1 MIRPAATADAPA
13 IAAIWNPVIR
23 DTVITFNPV
32 ERTEAEITALIAEA
46 EARDWGFLV
55 AETDGAVQG
64 FARYFQFRG
73 GLGYARSMEHTL
85 YLHPQAQGRGLGDAL
100 MDALEAHARDRGRR
114 MLIGGITGDNAASL
128 RFHARRGYHEVGR
141 IPEAGWKS
149 GRFHTLVLMQ
159 KLL

>member
-1 MIRPAATADAPA
+1 MIRPAVAPDAPA

-32 ERTEAEITALIAEA
+32 EKSAEDIAALIAEA
-46 EARDWGFLV
+46 AAHDRCFLV
-55 AETDGAVQG
+55 AETDGAVRG

-85 YLHPQAQGRGLGDAL
+85 YLDPAAQGRGLGDAL
-100 MDALEAHARDRGRR
+100 MNALEAHAGERGHR
-114 MLIGGITGDNAASL
+114 MLIGGITGDNTASL
-128 RFHARRGYHEVGR
+128 RFHARRGFVEVGR
-141 IPEAGWKS
+141 IPDAGWKF

>member
-1 MIRPAATADAPA
+1 MIRPAVAADAPA

-32 ERTEAEITALIAEA
+32 EKTVEEIAALIADSDA
-46 EARDWGFLV
+46 GDWGFLV
-55 AETDGAVQG
+55 AETEGAVRG

-73 GLGYARSMEHTL
+73 GFGYARSMEHTL
-85 YLHPQAQGRGLGDAL
+85 YLDPQAQGRGLGHAL
-100 MDALEAHARDRGRR
+100 MDALEAHARNRGRR

-128 RFHARRGYHEVGR
+128 RFHAARGFAEVGR
-141 IPEAGWKS
+141 IPDAGWKF